1 MLAGHICCTPH
12 NGLPESKIIHLY
24 NIGLHVI
31 RFDSLSL
38 IPSQPPIFGGWYQ
51 WLLHC
56 QVSYTYIPQNRELG
70 PYITGQPLTTWPHH
84 PNWLKN
90 LQPETHLDPVSTW
103 KVDLKIGPSD
113 LCCAASGAGA
123 LAGTSGTVAAKPIRR
138 SAGGVM
144 FFFPHWF
151 GGRDGRMAVWC
162 CGTLQ
167 GWIGLEKFW
176 KQSLRV
182 TVRHAHRGESSPSQC
197 CPSWLFSIL

>member
-1 MLAGHICCTPH
+1 MTSALS
-12 NGLPESKIIHLY
+12 SKLCIYIY
-24 NIGLHVI
+24 NYIYI
-31 RFDSLSL
+31 YTSL
-38 IPSQPPIFGGWYQ
+38 I
-51 WLLHC
+51 
-56 QVSYTYIPQNRELG
+56 
-70 PYITGQPLTTWPHH
+70 TGRWVHTSLFPLTTSSIIQTGWRIYNQKHT
-84 PNWLKN
+84 LT
-90 LQPETHLDPVSTW
+90 QFRAW

-113 LCCAASGAGA
+113 LWCAASGAGA
-123 LAGTSGTVAAKPIRR
+123 GAGTSGTVAAKPIRR

-182 TVRHAHRGESSPSQC
+182 TVRHAHRGESSPSVVHHGYF
-197 CPSWLFSIL
+197 PYYKYKEIVFVAVVRFIILILSWFLIFIKDQ